1 MLREVKTFSQSL
13 ILGTAFAM
21 LLPLWA
27 YAQTPGDIARQAL
40 DMAGNNDYASAL
52 ALMDEQN
59 VDIRNSYDVQS
70 AKARILAWSGD
81 HKASATLYEDLLDTY
96 PGNADILNGY
106 AYLEYYRE
114 NLGTAESYFREVL
127 AISPKY
133 EDAQR
138 GLERVLDAK
147 AAKRENTH
155 RWRIDANAGLNSF
168 NNSLNDWNH
177 QSLRIEH
184 TPGGVAIY
192 GSAARF
198 ERFGLNDIQLLAG
211 VRSDTDSKFDWN
223 IGAGFTP
230 DADFRAELTGLARLG
245 YKFDL
250 DNNGTV
256 LHASL
261 GYQIDDYALTGKI
274 HQLSPQIMAY
284 LDNGVILT
292 GRAIHVMQ
300 SGVSDQTGFLVSG
313 FAPVTDKLG
322 ARAGYANAPET
333 VGGIV
338 IDTETIFGGL
348 SYKISDQTEI
358 HGTYSRDDRQNTFT
372 SDGVNFGITQKY

>member
-1 MLREVKTFSQSL
+1 MLREVKTLSQSL

-27 YAQTPGDIARQAL
+27 YAQTPNDIARQAL
-40 DMAGNNDYASAL
+40 DLASNDDYASAL
-52 ALMDEQN
+52 ALMDSQS
-59 VDIRNSYDVQS
+59 VDIRDSYDVQS
-70 AKARILAWSGD
+70 AKARILAWSGE
-81 HKASATLYEDLLDTY
+81 HKASTEIYKNLLATY

-114 NLGTAESYFREVL
+114 NLRTAESYFREVL
-127 AISPKY
+127 ADHPKY

-138 GLERVLDAK
+138 GLERVLEAR

-155 RWRIDANAGLNSF
+155 RWRIDLNAGLYSF
-168 NNSLNDWNH
+168 DNGLNDWNQ
-177 QSLRIEH
+177 QSLRVEH
-184 TPGGVAIY
+184 TRGDVAIY

-198 ERFGLNDIQLLAG
+198 ERFGLNDLQFFGGI
-211 VRSDTDSKFDWN
+211 RSDNDSKFDWN

-245 YKFDL
+245 YKFKMD
-250 DNNGTV
+250 NGTV
-256 LHASL
+256 LHTSI
-261 GYQIDDYALTGKI
+261 GYQLDDYAVTGNI

-284 LDNGVILT
+284 FENGVILT

-313 FAPVTDKLG
+313 FAPVTDRLG

-333 VGGIV
+333 VGGVV
-338 IDTETIFGGL
+338 IDTESIFGGL
-348 SYKISDQTEI
+348 AYKVSDQTEI
-358 HGTYSRDDRQNTFT
+358 HGTYSRDDRENTFI